1 MRFTCHLQALDRR
14 IYVVLQLVIE
24 YGSGAVDDYI
34 RVADAI
40 EDRFPD
46 LAVDGQELDVES
58 GALTVTRE
66 DGTVLYKGDVDTAS
80 DTFIEELEKAGV
92 E

>member
-1 MRFTCHLQALDRR
+1 M
-14 IYVVLQLVIE
+14 LQLVIE